1 MRITRYLF
9 LATVFCVTFE
19 KVHWNV
25 AGTVSLADILAVGF
39 LVAWAVE
46 RLGTHDWRLPPTSAI
61 VACFGLAFLLSY
73 LIGYYSIDTADA
85 SGQFG
90 KGMLKWAIHILFLV
104 AAIAYLSRRSERFYW
119 QTIGWFAAG
128 FAANAAYGE
137 QERAGGQCS
146 KLGSVWL
153 DGVGHECA
161 TSAVEC
167 GRSAGGGAASVAN

>member
-9 LATVFCVTFE
+9 LGTVFCVTFE

-39 LVAWAVE
+39 LVAWTAE
-46 RLGTHDWRLPPTSAI
+46 RLGRHDWGLPPTSAI

-73 LIGYYSIDTADA
+73 LIGYYSIGTADA

-104 AAIAYLSRRSERFYW
+104 AGIAYLSRRSERF
-119 QTIGWFAAG
+119 
-128 FAANAAYGE
+128 
-137 QERAGGQCS
+137 
-146 KLGSVWL
+146 
-153 DGVGHECA
+153 
-161 TSAVEC
+161 
-167 GRSAGGGAASVAN
+167 